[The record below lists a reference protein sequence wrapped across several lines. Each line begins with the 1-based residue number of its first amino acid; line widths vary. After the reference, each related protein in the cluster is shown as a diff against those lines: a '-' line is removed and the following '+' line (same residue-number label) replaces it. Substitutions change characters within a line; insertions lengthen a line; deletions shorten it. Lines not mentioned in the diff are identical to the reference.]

1 MTDRNNNWKNAIQ
14 FILGDAAVL
23 EQLARQRPYLPF
35 ADETLA
41 FLDTFYQALREKNK
55 TLQAADIAA
64 LAFWCR
70 KSNLNHIRAAY
81 QTKWQN
87 TVVVG
92 KGVTFHIVPSNMPVL
107 FAFSMAAALLAG
119 NPVVLRLPEK
129 ETAQEQMI
137 AAALEEAMETC
148 PEWRQR
154 IVFVR
159 YGHEK
164 EVTDALSQLCQVRVI
179 WGGDHSIR
187 EIQKSVLDPGKTELA
202 FADRRSAAVF
212 STESVLT
219 AGDTELADLIRGFYN
234 DTYLNDQN
242 ACSSPS
248 LIYWL
253 GEAAEVQC
261 ARERFWQAAAAYI
274 QKNYAIGAHL
284 AVRKWEQALYLAAQY
299 PDMTIRK
306 YGNEIVL
313 VQIPQLYADLWEQTV
328 PGGFFFESSGTD
340 LEGLYPVLT
349 RKCQTL
355 TCVGVK
361 KEMLAGNLAS
371 AGVCGVDCIVEIG
384 HALDFSLIWD
394 GMDLMEYL
402 TRKINVA

>member
-1 MTDRNNNWKNAIQ
+1 MEQRNREHTLQ
-14 FILGDAAVL
+14 FVLGDAASL
-23 EQLARQRPYLPF
+23 EKILMQKPYLPF
-35 ADETLA
+35 ADKTIA
-41 FLDTFYQALREKNK
+41 FLDYFYQTLREKNK

-70 KSNLNHIRAAY
+70 KGNLNHIRASY
-81 QTKWQN
+81 QEKWKD
-87 TVVVG
+87 TVVTG
-92 KGVTFHIVPSNMPVL
+92 KGVTFHIVPSNIPVL

-119 NPVVLRLPEK
+119 NPVILRLPAT
-129 ETAQEQMI
+129 ETAQEQVI
-137 AAALEEAMETC
+137 VSALQAVMERQ
-148 PEWRQR
+148 PEWKKR

-164 EVTDALSQLCQVRVI
+164 ELTDQLSQLCQVRVI

-187 EIQKSVLDPGKTELA
+187 EIQQSVLEPGKTEIA

-212 STESVLT
+212 SAKYVRS
-219 AGDTELADLIRGFYN
+219 AGDREMDDLAHGFYN

-248 LIYWL
+248 LLYWL
-253 GEAAEVQC
+253 GSAEEVQS
-261 ARERFWQAAAAYI
+261 ARERFWNAASAYI
-274 QKNYAIGAHL
+274 QKNYRIDAHL
-284 AVRKWEQALYLAAQY
+284 AVQKWEQVLYLAPLY
-299 PDMTIRK
+299 PEMKIQK

-313 VQIPQLYADLWEQTV
+313 AQLPELTETIWQQTV

-340 LEGLYPVLT
+340 LTGLYPVLN

-355 TCVGVK
+355 TCAGMEKGALAVTLASVGVTG
-361 KEMLAGNLAS
+361 ADRI
-371 AGVCGVDCIVEIG
+371 VDIG
-384 HALDFSLIWD
+384 HALDFSLVWD

-402 TRKINVA
+402 TRKIDIR